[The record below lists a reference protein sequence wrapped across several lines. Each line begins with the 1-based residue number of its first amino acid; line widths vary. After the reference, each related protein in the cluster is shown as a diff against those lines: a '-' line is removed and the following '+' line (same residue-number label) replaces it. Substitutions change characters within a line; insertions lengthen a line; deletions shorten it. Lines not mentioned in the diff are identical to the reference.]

1 MQADNGEVQRCKVDH
16 SCGERNMR
24 EGWGAKESS
33 WTLRMK
39 KNERAKETGSKEC
52 SGPQGSHG
60 GAGLSESERGQV
72 SGVGGKGAI
81 T

>member
-1 MQADNGEVQRCKVDH
+1 
-16 SCGERNMR
+16 
-24 EGWGAKESS
+24 
-33 WTLRMK
+33 MK
-39 KNERAKETGSKEC
+39 KNERAKEIGSKEC
-52 SGPQGSHG
+52 SGPQRSHG